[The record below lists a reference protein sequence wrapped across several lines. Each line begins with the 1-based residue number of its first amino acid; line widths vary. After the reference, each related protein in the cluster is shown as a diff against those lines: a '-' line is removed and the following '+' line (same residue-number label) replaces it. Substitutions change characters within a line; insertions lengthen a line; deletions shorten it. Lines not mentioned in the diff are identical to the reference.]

1 MVDYV
6 RAELDFP
13 SVEQLAQLSCVAE
26 KIETGEIQEEVRYF
40 ITSQPID
47 LLPPEQMLMRIHEHW
62 SIENSLHHVL
72 DRSWNEDKQ
81 RTSSRRQGLN
91 LKLLRQ
97 MALNLLRQLFGDEPS
112 RSMPILA
119 LTFLFHIHQFLA

>member
-6 RAELDFP
+6 RFELDFP
-13 SVEQLAQLSCVAE
+13 SVCQLVKLHSVSEDIQTGQIKEQ
-26 KIETGEIQEEVRYF
+26 VRYF
-40 ITSQPID
+40 ITSMVIES
-47 LLPPEQMLMRIHEHW
+47 LPAEQMLALIHQHW

-81 RTSSRRQGLN
+81 RTSSRTQGLN

-97 MALNLLRQLFGDEPS
+97 MGLNLLRQLFSYSPNP
-112 RSMPILA
+112 SMPIVA
-119 LTFLFHIHQFLA
+119 LTFLCRLPLFIA